1 MHALAGFTNQKLM
14 RISLLLLCITSLSAC
29 SLIYKLPTRQGNVL
43 EQKQLDQLEVGMTPA
58 QVEFL
63 LGTPLAASM
72 FAEERW
78 DYVGYYKSPRGK
90 ETSRVVSL
98 YFDQGRVS
106 RMDGVAA
113 EPADQVLEEPDT
125 ETLMEQDEKDQQNTE
140 EPPPTGIVIQ
150 QEG

>member
-1 MHALAGFTNQKLM
+1 
-14 RISLLLLCITSLSAC
+14 
-29 SLIYKLPTRQGNVL
+29 
-43 EQKQLDQLEVGMTPA
+43 MTPA

>member
-1 MHALAGFTNQKLM
+1 MYT
-14 RISLLLLCITSLSAC
+14 IAC

-43 EQKQLDQLEVGMTPA
+43 EQKQLDQLEVGMSPA

-72 FAEERW
+72 FADERW

-98 YFDQGRVS
+98 YFEQGRVA
-106 RMDGVAA
+106 RMEGVRA
-113 EPADQVLEEPDT
+113 EPADQALEEPDT
-125 ETLMEQDEKDQQNTE
+125 ETLLEQDEKDKQNTE
-140 EPPPTGIVIQ
+140 EPRQTGIVIQ